1 MTQLKQKIFNEKLNS
16 AVVHEAH
23 RWYLASRRRG
33 THSALTRTEV
43 SGGGKK
49 PWAQKGTGNARAGS
63 TRSPLWRHGG
73 VIFPPKPRDYGY
85 ALPKRIRKMA
95 LRVVLSELNREGKV
109 IALPT
114 VAVAEAK
121 TKAGQKFLKEQGV
134 AGKTIVL
141 LGSPEATT
149 ERALRNLA
157 GVSVMTCDDLNIHD
171 LLQAEWLVLDTAALK
186 TLEARLS

>member
-1 MTQLKQKIFNEKLNS
+1 MATLTQKIFNEKLNS

-23 RWYLASRRRG
+23 RWYLASQRRG

-49 PWAQKGTGNARAGS
+49 PWAQKGTGHARQGS
-63 TRSPLWRHGG
+63 IRAPHWRHGG

-95 LRVVLSELNREGKV
+95 LRVVLSELNREGRIKS
-109 IALPT
+109 LPT
-114 VAVAEAK
+114 VAIAEAK
-121 TKAGQKFLKEQGV
+121 TKSGAKFLQEQGV
-134 AGKTIVL
+134 TGRAIVL
-141 LGSPEATT
+141 LEKIEATT

-157 GVSVMTCDDLNIHD
+157 GVSVITCDDLNIHD
-171 LLQAEWLVLDTAALK
+171 LLQTEWH
-186 TLEARLS
+186 